1 MHYCSHQCVDFI
13 EDDEDCDPYY
23 DYFCKPKWNEPRR
36 RCYEGIPI
44 DKKIPKT
51 HKDEYEFKQYWHEQY
66 KLMMLSTFGA
76 IWCIRHGII

>member
-44 DKKIPKT
+44 DKR
-51 HKDEYEFKQYWHEQY
+51 YL
-66 KLMMLSTFGA
+66 KLIKMNMNLSNIGMNN
-76 IWCIRHGII
+76 IS